1 MLYHIVDSCNPG
13 TGKGLPMGNQSSQ
26 CFALYCLID
35 IDRNDQE
42 KEGERPVKMRI
53 KKTIQSML
61 IIVLILGLTL
71 CGTAAAEDA
80 DPIAVRVG
88 EVSYPLSLVQFS
100 VDPYVD
106 LAEAADEAL
115 TEERKQ
121 EILKQTEEHFISLGV
136 IENKLRELGK
146 NDFTEDEMD
155 ILRSQ
160 AAFQYEQTWQQIY
173 QDTKS
178 YSQDIAQEEITAWMT
193 SKGYTPEAFLRELIV
208 SERESR
214 ILDLYCSSVT
224 VTDEETE
231 TYYQEQFINPDR
243 ERYGHSVPLY
253 EEEILVPGRTSFF
266 TPEGYRYIKN
276 ILLAYPE
283 KIAEAL
289 SAIEVEGKKALTAAQ
304 KAYDKLAMAAATGQD
319 QTELKAAYDKKMEAV
334 AALEEKYRV
343 KEKEAI
349 PLLADTIAS
358 IREQLAAGISIDTL
372 LKKYSLDQQQTG
384 TDKPG
389 ALYHPESEL
398 WPQEA
403 HEVIDAIAEVGGLS
417 EPYCDQL
424 GVHLVY
430 YAGNAPGGERELL
443 PEEREQL
450 KESALYYYQLQKL
463 KGLIDG
469 WLPGYEVFTDLSGIH
484 FEE

>member
-1 MLYHIVDSCNPG
+1 M
-13 TGKGLPMGNQSSQ
+13 
-26 CFALYCLID
+26 
-35 IDRNDQE
+35 
-42 KEGERPVKMRI
+42 KMSL
-53 KKTIQSML
+53 KKSIHT
-61 IIVLILGLTL
+61 VLISALILCL
-71 CGTAAAEDA
+71 APCGTAAVEDA

-106 LAEAADEAL
+106 MAAATDETL

-121 EILKQTEEHFISLGV
+121 EILQQTEEHFISLGV

-155 ILRSQ
+155 ILRGQ

-173 QDTKS
+173 QDAKS
-178 YSQDIAQEEITAWMT
+178 YSDDITQEEITSWMT
-193 SKGYTPEAFLRELIV
+193 SKGYTPEAFLRELLV

-214 ILDLYCSSVT
+214 ILDLYCSDVT
-224 VTDEETE
+224 VTDEEAE
-231 TYYQEQFINPDR
+231 TYYREQFLDPDR
-243 ERYGHSVPLY
+243 ERYGQNVPLY
-253 EEEILVPGRTSFF
+253 EEEILVPGRTAFF

-276 ILLAYPE
+276 ILLAYPAE
-283 KIAEAL
+283 IAEAL

-304 KAYDKLAMAAATGQD
+304 KAYDKLAQAAATGQD

-334 AALEEKYRV
+334 AELEDKYRA
-343 KEKEAI
+343 KEKEAV
-349 PLLADTIAS
+349 PLMADTIAS
-358 IREQLAAGISIDTL
+358 IREQLAAGISIETL
-372 LKKYSLDQQQTG
+372 LKQYSLDQQQTG

-403 HEVIDAIAEVGGLS
+403 HEVIDAVTEVGGLS
-417 EPYCDQL
+417 EPYCDQM

-443 PEEREQL
+443 PEERAQL

-463 KGLIDG
+463 TGLIDS
-469 WLPGYEVFTDLSGIH
+469 WLPDYEVFTDLSGIH